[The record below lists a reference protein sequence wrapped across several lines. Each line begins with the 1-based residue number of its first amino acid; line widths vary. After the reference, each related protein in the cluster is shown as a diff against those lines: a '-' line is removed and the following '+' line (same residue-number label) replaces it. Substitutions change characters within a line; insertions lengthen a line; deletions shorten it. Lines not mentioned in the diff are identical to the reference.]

1 MWPPVPEPGDCIQL
15 TGIAAQGIVG
25 VYDFERHAPRPL
37 PIDLTLWC
45 DLSAAAASDDVAET
59 IDYDHVTAIV
69 HEVCAE
75 LQPAL
80 IETLAGTI
88 ASRVLADRRV
98 SAVTV
103 TVHKPGAVAGVE
115 GIAVR
120 LHRTQQHGG

>member
-1 MWPPVPEPGDCIQL
+1 MPEASDCIQL

-59 IDYDHVTAIV
+59 IDYDDVTAIV
-69 HEVCAE
+69 HTVCAE
-75 LQPAL
+75 LQPEL

-88 ASRVLADRRV
+88 ATRILADPRV
-98 SAVTV
+98 QAVTV

-120 LHRTQQHGG
+120 LHRTRQDCG